1 MKRIE
6 KGNIV
11 DMALGV
17 LVVLLVSFILVVIR
31 TAEAEPHT
39 FENAY
44 TALNLV
50 QDKDGNMYVALIG
63 VPSPE
68 IYLCLSKFSE
78 SGESDETLC
87 YRQSGDITPDGAYIP
102 VEAFSAGMEVHL
114 PMESGT

>member
-6 KGNIV
+6 KGSIV

-17 LVVLLVSFILVVIR
+17 LLVLLVSFILVVIR

-39 FENAY
+39 TENQY

-50 QDKDGNMYVALIG
+50 QDADGNMYVSLIG
-63 VPSPE
+63 VPAPD
-68 IYLCLSKFSE
+68 IYLCLSRFSA
-78 SGESDETLC
+78 SGESNETLC
-87 YRQSGDITPDGAYIP
+87 YRQSGEITPDNAYIP
-102 VEAFSAGMEVHL
+102 VEAFIAGMDVHL